1 MKGLIALL
9 GSGEY
14 LPVMNDV
21 DRHLLDSVV
30 ADGRPPQVVCLPT
43 AAGEEGD
50 ESVNRWLRMG
60 QEHFEALGA
69 RVYPLPIIDRAS
81 ADDPQYEP
89 MIEGADLIYF
99 SGGNPLY
106 LYETMNGSRT
116 WAAAHRA
123 WERGSVYAG
132 CSAGAMI
139 LAKRLP
145 NFRKLGAGTVDGFG
159 TVSADYVMPHFD
171 HAGPFKFLVN
181 LLRRGMKDGEYMLGI
196 DEDTALVGTTGGA
209 WRVMGVGTVHLITRR
224 SEQTFPAGEWVPVPV
239 NETGS
244 LKLGNEKEA
253 GGTQPS
259 L

>member
-1 MKGLIALL
+1 MNGLIALL

-21 DRHLLDSVV
+21 DRYLLGS
-30 ADGRPPQVVCLPT
+30 AASDGRPPQVVCLPT

-69 RVYPLPIIDRAS
+69 RVHPLPIIDRAS
-81 ADDPQYEP
+81 ADDSKYEGI
-89 MIEGADLIYF
+89 IEGADLIYF

-106 LYETMNGSRT
+106 LYETMKGSRA
-116 WAAAHRA
+116 WAAAQRA

-145 NFRKLGAGTVDGFG
+145 NFRRLGSGTVDGFG

-181 LLRRGMKDGEYMLGI
+181 LLRRGMKDGEFMLGI
-196 DEDTALVGTTGGA
+196 DEDTALVGTMGGE
-209 WRVMGVGTVHLITRR
+209 WKVMGVGTVHVITRK
-224 SEQTFPAGEWVPVPV
+224 SEEVF
-239 NETGS
+239 
-244 LKLGNEKEA
+244 EA
-253 GGTQPS
+253 GQIVPMPVKETRK
-259 L
+259 

>member
-21 DRHLLDSVV
+21 DRHLLASAVSNGRAPEV
-30 ADGRPPQVVCLPT
+30 ACLPT

-50 ESVNRWLRMG
+50 ESVGRWLRMG
-60 QEHFEALGA
+60 KEHFEALGA
-69 RVYPLPIIDRAS
+69 SVHPLQIIDRES
-81 ADDPQYEP
+81 ANDPKYEP
-89 MIEGADLIYF
+89 ILEGADLIYF

-106 LYETMNGSRT
+106 LYETMHGSRA
-116 WAAAHRA
+116 WAAAERA
-123 WERGSVYAG
+123 WERGAVYAG

-145 NFRKLGAGTVDGFG
+145 NFRRLGAATVDGFG
-159 TVSADYVMPHFD
+159 LVDADYVMPHFD

-196 DEDTALVGTTGGA
+196 DEDTALVGTHGGE
-209 WRVMGVGTVHLITRR
+209 WRVMGSSTVHVITRS
-224 SEQTFPAGEWVPVPV
+224 SEDIFAASEVVPLPVP
-239 NETGS
+239 
-244 LKLGNEKEA
+244 
-253 GGTQPS
+253 Q
-259 L
+259 